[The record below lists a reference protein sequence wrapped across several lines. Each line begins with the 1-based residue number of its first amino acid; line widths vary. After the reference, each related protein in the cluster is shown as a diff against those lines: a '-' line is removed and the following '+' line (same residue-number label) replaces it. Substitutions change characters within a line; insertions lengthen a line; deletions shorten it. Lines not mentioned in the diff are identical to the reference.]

1 MIENDFQGYPPS
13 YQASH
18 FYRDKVGVIVLCGGE
33 GKRLSPLTYWRC
45 KPTVSF
51 GGRYKLIDV
60 PISHAIASGFSKI
73 FVIGQYLT
81 YTLQQHLVKT
91 YFYHGVLQDQIH
103 LLAPEGRDG
112 SQVWYQGTADAIRQ
126 NLLYLEDTGIE
137 YFLVLSGDQLYNMD
151 FRKVVDYALSM
162 QSDMVIVA
170 QPIQE
175 KDASRMGVLQIDK
188 DANLLDFYEKPQE
201 EAVLNRFRLSSED
214 CRKHK
219 LNPQYGNFL
228 GNMGI
233 YLFRRESLFQLL
245 LEEQGDDF
253 GKHLIQ
259 AQMKRGSVKTF
270 LYDGYWTDI
279 GTIESYYEAN
289 IALTQ
294 KPRPQV
300 RGLNCYD
307 DRGMIYSK
315 NHHLPGTIVTDS
327 MISNSLLCEG
337 AVIDSSNVSHSV
349 VGIRGVIGK
358 NSVIDH
364 SIVMGNDRYGS
375 PNQNVL
381 GIGDNCEIYK
391 TIIDENCRI
400 GNGVKLTN
408 IQGHR
413 DYDSPDGKL
422 VVRDGIIIIPRGT
435 RIPDNYTF

>member
-1 MIENDFQGYPPS
+1 MIENDFQGYPS
-13 YQASH
+13 SWESSH
-18 FYRDKVGVIVLCGGE
+18 FYRDRVGVIVLCGGE
-33 GKRLSPLTYWRC
+33 GKRLSPLTCWRC

-81 YTLQQHLVKT
+81 YTLQRHLFKT

-112 SQVWYQGTADAIRQ
+112 SQIWYKGTADAIRQ
-126 NLLYLEDTGIE
+126 NLLYLEDSSLE

-151 FRKVVDYALSM
+151 FRKVVDYARAS

-175 KDASRMGVLQIDK
+175 KDAYRMGVLQIDAN
-188 DANLLDFYEKPQE
+188 ANLLDFYEKPQE
-201 EAVLNRFRLSSED
+201 EEILNHFRLSKND
-214 CRKHK
+214 CQTHK
-219 LNPQYGNFL
+219 LNPKHGNFL

-233 YLFRRESLFQLL
+233 YLFRKESLFQLL
-245 LEEQGDDF
+245 LEEHGDDF
-253 GKHLIQ
+253 GKDLIQ
-259 AQMKRGSVKTF
+259 EQMKRGSVKTF

-294 KPRPQV
+294 KPHPQV

-327 MISNSLLCEG
+327 MISSSLLCEG
-337 AVIDSSNVSHSV
+337 AVIDSSSVSHSV

-364 SIVMGNDRYGS
+364 SIIMGNDRYDNTN
-375 PNQNVL
+375 PHAL
-381 GIGDNCEIYK
+381 GIGDDCEIHK

-408 IQGHR
+408 LHEHKN
-413 DYDSPDGKL
+413 YDSPDGKL

-435 RIPDNYTF
+435 RLPDNYIF